1 METSTLTGVRSSI
14 TEHALYQRLET
25 LHDLRVFARHHVFAV
40 WDFMS
45 LLKSLQRK
53 LTCVSTPWVPV
64 GSANTR
70 FLINEIVVGEESDID
85 QHGQRCSHFE
95 LYLKAMEEMGADTS
109 PISQLILYI
118 QNGVPVGTALEKLK
132 LPASV
137 QRFCSFTFDVI
148 EQQPLHVQAAVFTY
162 GREDLIPDMFHA
174 LVGRLKSQYPQ
185 QLDTFTYY
193 LERHIEV
200 DGDHHSRLAIEMVNE
215 LCGNDKAKHDEAM
228 AFAIRS
234 LEMRCLLWDGVL
246 AELEDQ

>member
-1 METSTLTGVRSSI
+1 MELTSLTGVRSSI

-246 AELEDQ
+246 AELEGQ